1 MRSRTTASYPP
12 SRARCRPSTPSWA
25 TSTTNPS
32 AVRPR
37 RTAEASRRS
46 SSTTSTRTVP
56 VWRTLPSPVAGL
68 SGCSQRRYGT
78 VGYMIQA
85 PKLSRRARWA
95 IPAGALVI
103 TGGVLAGSLI
113 TAAQAAPGLP
123 ARTAAQLLAEVA
135 DSTPPP
141 LTGTVVETASFGLPA
156 LPATGNPTSLS
167 SLLTGS
173 HTIRIWYASPQHFR
187 LAVPQSLSE
196 SDVIRDGRTAWLWQ
210 STLNKVTKFTLPA
223 HSAQQAVP
231 KQALTPQQ
239 AAQQVLAAVGPTT
252 TVRVD
257 SNVTV
262 AGQAAYALVLAPKD
276 ARSLI
281 GQVQIDVDG
290 HNGVPLR
297 LQVFARGS
305 SSPAFQVGY
314 TDIAFVKP
322 AAADLSFTPPPGA
335 TVTQVNLS
343 DHPAG
348 ARARPDVTTTG
359 SGWLTVLDLPS
370 SELTSGAGPGSGHS
384 PGDDAAVL
392 RTLLAAATPVHGAWG
407 SGRLL
412 RTSLVSVLITDQGN
426 AFIGAVQPSVLYA
439 AAAAQPH

>member
-1 MRSRTTASYPP
+1 M
-12 SRARCRPSTPSWA
+12 
-25 TSTTNPS
+25 
-32 AVRPR
+32 VQVPR
-37 RTAEASRRS
+37 
-46 SSTTSTRTVP
+46 
-56 VWRTLPSPVAGL
+56 
-68 SGCSQRRYGT
+68 
-78 VGYMIQA
+78 
-85 PKLSRRARWA
+85 LSRRARWA
-95 IPAGALVI
+95 VPAGALVI

-113 TAAQAAPGLP
+113 STAQAAPGLP
-123 ARTAAQLLAEVA
+123 ARTPAQLLAEVA
-135 DSTPPP
+135 DSTTPP

-173 HTIRIWYASPQHFR
+173 HTIRVWYASPAHFR

-223 HSAQQAVP
+223 HSAQAVP
-231 KQALTPQQ
+231 KQPLTPQQ

-252 TVRVD
+252 AVSVD

-290 HNGVPLR
+290 RNSVPLR

-314 TDIAFVKP
+314 TDIHFVTP
-322 AAADLSFTPPPGA
+322 APADLSFTPPPGA
-335 TVTQVNLS
+335 TVSQVSLTGGGGKAMNHGTP
-343 DHPAG
+343 DG
-348 ARARPDVTTTG
+348 ATIG
-359 SGWLTVLDLPS
+359 SGWLTVLKLPS
-370 SELTSGAGPGSGHS
+370 SALTPGAPAPGSSSGPAGVS
-384 PGDDAAVL
+384 SAVL
-392 RTLLAAATPVHGAWG
+392 RALLSSATPVHGAWG
-407 SGRLL
+407 TGRLL
-412 RTSLVSVLITDQGN
+412 RTSLVSVLMTDQGS
-426 AFIGAVQPSVLYA
+426 AFVGAVEPSVLYA
-439 AAAAQPH
+439 AASAH

>member
-1 MRSRTTASYPP
+1 MFQ
-12 SRARCRPSTPSWA
+12 
-25 TSTTNPS
+25 
-32 AVRPR
+32 VPR
-37 RTAEASRRS
+37 
-46 SSTTSTRTVP
+46 
-56 VWRTLPSPVAGL
+56 
-68 SGCSQRRYGT
+68 
-78 VGYMIQA
+78 
-85 PKLSRRARWA
+85 LSRRARWA
-95 IPAGALVI
+95 VPAGALVV

-113 TAAQAAPGLP
+113 SVAQAAPGLP
-123 ARTAAQLLAEVA
+123 ARTPAQLLAEVA

-173 HTIRIWYASPQHFR
+173 HTIRVWYSSPGHFR

-223 HSAQQAVP
+223 HSAQPAVP
-231 KQALTPQQ
+231 KQPLTPQQ

-290 HNGVPLR
+290 RNGVPLR
-297 LQVFARGS
+297 LQVFARGA

-314 TDIAFVKP
+314 TDIHFVAP

-335 TVTQVNLS
+335 TVSQVNLTGGGGGAM
-343 DHPAG
+343 DHGTSGVA
-348 ARARPDVTTTG
+348 TIG
-359 SGWLTVLDLPS
+359 SGWLTVLKLPS
-370 SELTSGAGPGSGHS
+370 SALTASSPGAQDGTSGDSS
-384 PGDDAAVL
+384 AVL
-392 RTLLAAATPVHGAWG
+392 RALIGSATPVHGAWG

-412 RTSLVSVLITDQGN
+412 RTSLVSVLMTDQGST
-426 AFIGAVQPSVLYA
+426 FVGAVEPSVLYA
-439 AAAAQPH
+439 AAAGH